1 MNICFATNH
10 LYIPMLRNIYKKE
23 REDEY
28 IPFQLCSFNQKSK
41 YRFLKK
47 CQETSQPSE
56 NQGENLHNSKLK
68 FAYSL
73 FKQTSL
79 AFDADFQ
86 YCISFSQPLP
96 FCQFVILMLHYL
108 VQRKKFSSFPTQG
121 ELLKNA
127 LEKRPTS
134 ILCSLPLGH
143 PRPTRNLILQTCIP
157 TRRMISVEYYPM
169 QFSAFNLQPMSAKAL
184 EGQKL
189 LGCSSFLD

>member
-1 MNICFATNH
+1 MQFQPKINIPKVFCEQVPFKSIKNH
-10 LYIPMLRNIYKKE
+10 LNLLESP
-23 REDEY
+23 
-28 IPFQLCSFNQKSK
+28 
-41 YRFLKK
+41 
-47 CQETSQPSE
+47 E
-56 NQGENLHNSKLK
+56 NQGKNLHSSKLK

-73 FKQTSL
+73 FKPTSL